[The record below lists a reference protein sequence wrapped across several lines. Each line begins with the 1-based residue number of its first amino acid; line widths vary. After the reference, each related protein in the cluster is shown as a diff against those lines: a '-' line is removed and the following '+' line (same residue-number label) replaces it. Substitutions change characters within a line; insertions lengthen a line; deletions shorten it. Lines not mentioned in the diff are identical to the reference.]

1 MDQPGQRAR
10 RCRQSFTRTG
20 EASRR
25 RDDLLSDGLRV
36 RAFPVSR
43 WLLRWSVLACIGGAL
58 PAACSSENASSGG
71 GPDAAGAGGQ
81 DSSLLD
87 GPSVPLDSGLAE
99 ASSPGPGDAGST
111 DASDAIAQDAS
122 DGSDCAVG
130 SAGEPIDLRCTGLYS
145 DFASKTVSADLQEY
159 DPGLRLWSDGA
170 VKTRWIYLPP
180 GTGPDAAAHQP
191 IDTSDM
197 DEWTFP
203 VGTKIWKE
211 FVLEGRRIETR
222 LLWKQAAS
230 SWYLTTYLWSPD
242 ESTATELTA
251 GELDADGH
259 GYEVPTQAACPFCH
273 RGRRDD
279 VLGFEAVSL
288 SSANATPVT
297 MQTLVAQG
305 WITNAPEAG
314 IVIPGNPTDVAALGY
329 LHANCGTTCHNRNET
344 AFCNFSGL
352 FFRLGYDDVSNPSLA
367 VADLDA
373 FKTAVNIPAPAAGPG
388 FMRIAPG
395 DPAHSGIAYL
405 MSRRVSGDGG
415 GLQMPLIDTHV
426 VDQDGV
432 AMVTAWIQAL
442 GAN

>member
-1 MDQPGQRAR
+1 
-10 RCRQSFTRTG
+10 
-20 EASRR
+20 
-25 RDDLLSDGLRV
+25 V

-43 WLLRWSVLACIGGAL
+43 WLLRWSVLACIGSAL
-58 PAACSSENASSGG
+58 PAACSSENGSSGG
-71 GPDAAGAGGQ
+71 GPDAAGTGGQ

-87 GPSVPLDSGLAE
+87 GPSVPLDSGLPD
-99 ASSPGPGDAGST
+99 ASSPGPGDAGSA
-111 DASDAIAQDAS
+111 DASDAIAPQDAS

-130 SAGEPIDLRCTGLYS
+130 SAGEPTDLRCTGLYS

-191 IDTSDM
+191 IDTTDM

-211 FVLEGRRIETR
+211 FVLQGKRIETR
-222 LLWKQAAS
+222 LLWKQAAA

-314 IVIPGNPTDVAALGY
+314 IVIPGNATDVAALGY
-329 LHANCGTTCHNRNET
+329 LHANCGTTCHNRGSGEAMET
-344 AFCNFSGL
+344 G
-352 FFRLGYDDVSNPSLA
+352 FFMRLE
-367 VADLDA
+367 VADLGTVNATDTWQTGVNELSRFTPPGETSPLLRLAPYDA
-373 FKTAVNIPAPAAGPG
+373 GASCAYFRMSVRDGVDDAA
-388 FMRIAPG
+388 A
-395 DPAHSGIAYL
+395 
-405 MSRRVSGDGG
+405 
-415 GLQMPLIDTHV
+415 GLQMPPIDTHK
-426 VDQDGV
+426 VDEAGV
-432 AMVTAWIQAL
+432 SMVQQWINQ
-442 GAN
+442 GCQ